1 MKRNR
6 IGYIIIF
13 LLSVIYIYFDGGFL
27 PYTLF
32 YIVLV
37 LPVISFIYLLIVYNS
52 FRYGES
58 MNKREYQKGEVLD
71 YTMSIHNVTPL
82 YVPYFTVFMHM
93 EGRMLIKGMKNEH
106 LALMPFSRQDFH
118 FSVPILYRGKYKIG
132 ISHIE
137 IRDFLNLFRFRYL
150 PGETKLIRV
159 FPRILP
165 MDELVIPY
173 MRISENDYLSQNKN
187 TGHTEIRDI
196 REYRYGDSLKK
207 IHWKLSS
214 KYNKWL
220 TKETNASSEKEF
232 WLLLNLEEIEGEAD
246 AVLNIEDR
254 TIEVFVSL
262 ARVFL
267 SAGIVLKLC
276 FFRKDQVTLEYA
288 DLNGFEQLYELMSF
302 MPFDQRVSFA
312 EVMNFFIDSMPE
324 RQSVMVFSPVIDE
337 NHLDCLHKM
346 HVNGHDVSLFYC
358 AVSEGDMK
366 KEVEKALQEEMG
378 ELGIRV
384 VNLLENM
391 KVFDEDKTAAG

>member
-13 LLSVIYIYFDGGFL
+13 LLSLIYIYFDGGFL

-32 YIVLV
+32 YIVLL
-37 LPVISFIYLLIVYNS
+37 LPLVSFCYLLIVFNT
-52 FRYGES
+52 FRYGEN

-71 YTMSIHNVTPL
+71 YTMSIHNETPL
-82 YVPYFTVFMHM
+82 YIPYFTVYMHM

-106 LALMPFSRQDFH
+106 LALKPFTRHEIH

-132 ISHIE
+132 ISYIE
-137 IRDFLNLFRFRYL
+137 IRDFLNLISFKYL

-159 FPRILP
+159 FPRVLP
-165 MDELVIPY
+165 MDELNIPY
-173 MRISENDYLSQNKN
+173 MRISENDYLSQSKN
-187 TGHTEIRDI
+187 NGHTEIRDI
-196 REYRYGDSLKK
+196 RDYRYGDSLKK

-232 WLLLNLEEIEGEAD
+232 WVLLNLEEIKGEAE

-254 TIEVFVSL
+254 TIEVLVSI
-262 ARVFL
+262 ARVLL

-276 FFRKDQVTLEYA
+276 FFRKEQVALEYS
-288 DLNGFEQLYELMSF
+288 DLKGFEQLYELMSF
-302 MPFDQRVSFA
+302 IPFDQRVSFG

-324 RQSVMVFSPVIDE
+324 RQSVMVFTPVIDE
-337 NHLDCLHKM
+337 NHLDCLYKM
-346 HVNGHDVSLFYC
+346 NVNGHDVTLFYC
-358 AVSEGDMK
+358 TVAEGGMK
-366 KEVEKALQEEMG
+366 KEVEKALQEEMP

-384 VNLLENM
+384 INLFQNM
-391 KVFDEDKTAAG
+391 KIFDEDITVAG